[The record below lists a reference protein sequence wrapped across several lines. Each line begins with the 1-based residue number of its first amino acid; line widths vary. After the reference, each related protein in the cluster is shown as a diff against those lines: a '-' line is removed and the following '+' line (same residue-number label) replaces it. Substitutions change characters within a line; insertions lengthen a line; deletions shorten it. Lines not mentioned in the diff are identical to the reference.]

1 MDWAWTKP
9 HELDREGKRR
19 GPEAIPCPIFHLPFL
34 YFVIY
39 WSVSQGRWAPIP
51 RGKGAGLPSWAAC
64 GERLPPP
71 LSPQSRGPSLP
82 SSSERRR
89 GGLAAT
95 SLAPCAT
102 QSRPLWLPVAWGQL
116 WMGSLSS
123 VSRVLGAPP
132 PPVLWPCPCPRGRG
146 RRTALLVPLRLRGLH
161 GRILFPRGHW
171 AMWRGGRE
179 DGGSPRPRLLV
190 GLPAAGITQ

>member
-19 GPEAIPCPIFHLPFL
+19 GPEAIPRPNFHLPFL

-39 WSVSQGRWAPIP
+39 WSVSQGRWVPIP

-82 SSSERRR
+82 SSSERR
-89 GGLAAT
+89 GGGTRCYKPRPLCH
-95 SLAPCAT
+95 SVPP
-102 QSRPLWLPVAWGQL
+102 RPLWSPVAGGRLRTGPSPQCL
-116 WMGSLSS
+116 
-123 VSRVLGAPP
+123 VSPG
-132 PPVLWPCPCPRGRG
+132 
-146 RRTALLVPLRLRGLH
+146 PLRPPCCGRVRAPGVGGAELRSSFPSGPGVCMGESSFH
-161 GRILFPRGHW
+161 EATGRCGVG
-171 AMWRGGRE
+171 GGRAGE
-179 DGGSPRPRLLV
+179 PLPQV